1 MSVFRGHVPKSS
13 RRGVRIS
20 GSLPGADSAFLSWGW
35 YESAFP
41 EQSEG
46 DPARPPP

>member
-1 MSVFRGHVPKSS
+1 MSVFRGHVPKSC

-20 GSLPGADSAFLSWGW
+20 GILPGAGSAFLSRGW
-35 YESAFP
+35 YASAFP
-41 EQSEG
+41 EQNDG

>member
-1 MSVFRGHVPKSS
+1 MSVFRGHVPKSF

-20 GSLPGADSAFLSWGW
+20 DSLPGADSAFLFRGW

-41 EQSEG
+41 EQSDG

>member
-20 GSLPGADSAFLSWGW
+20 GSLPGSDSALLSWKW
-35 YESAFP
+35 YESVFP